1 MKIIILLAIFGL
13 LIMATSSYEKSL
25 FDDNDNDMESTDKR
39 ARMSLRDINVD
50 DDDDDDDDTASFDI
64 RQASSSN
71 WCVPCKFGI
80 IPCCSPNFCRIRRI
94 LPNKCIRVNSGK

>member
-25 FDDNDNDMESTDKR
+25 FDDNANDMESTDKR
-39 ARMSLRDINVD
+39 ARMSLRDIN
-50 DDDDDDDDTASFDI
+50 DDDDDDTASFDI

-80 IPCCSPNFCRIRRI
+80 IPCCSPNFCRRRRL
-94 LPNKCIRVNSGK
+94 LPNTCIRVQSSK